1 MEDDDDPIVASVNWI
16 EGSGLMQ
23 TLFILGVGPQVLGSD
38 QREPLVKP
46 PENTIKRPLGLVF

>member
-38 QREPLVKP
+38 QREP
-46 PENTIKRPLGLVF
+46 ETETTIR